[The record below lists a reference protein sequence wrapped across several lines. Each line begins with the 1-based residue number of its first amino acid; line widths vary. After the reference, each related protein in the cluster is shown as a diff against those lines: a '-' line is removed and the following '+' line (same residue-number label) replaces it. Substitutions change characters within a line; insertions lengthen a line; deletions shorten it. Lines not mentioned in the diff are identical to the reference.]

1 MDGQIAQR
9 AQHHEFLKT
18 DRNLILDPMKIICIG
33 RNYAAHIEELKNEKP
48 GQPVVFLK
56 PDTALVKGGAP
67 FYYPDFSTNIH
78 HEVEL
83 VLKISKEG
91 KYIQPQFAHRY
102 FEEIGLGIDFTAR
115 DLQDQCK
122 AKGLPWEIAKAFN
135 GSAPIGDFKSV
146 SEFSDLKN
154 IDFHL
159 EINGEVKQKG
169 NTSLMLFDFATI
181 ISYVSQFFTLKKG
194 DLIYTGT
201 PAGVGPVQTGDQLIG
216 FIGNE
221 KMLHVEVK

>member
-1 MDGQIAQR
+1 
-9 AQHHEFLKT
+9 
-18 DRNLILDPMKIICIG
+18 MKIICIG

-56 PDTALVKGGAP
+56 PDTALIKGGAP
-67 FYYPDFSTNIH
+67 FFYPDFSTNIH
-78 HEVEL
+78 HEIEL

-135 GSAPIGDFKSV
+135 GSAPIGEFKSV
-146 SEFSDLKN
+146 AELGDLKN

-159 EINGEVKQKG
+159 KINGELKQIG

-201 PAGVGPVQTGDQLIG
+201 PAGVGPVQIGDELIG